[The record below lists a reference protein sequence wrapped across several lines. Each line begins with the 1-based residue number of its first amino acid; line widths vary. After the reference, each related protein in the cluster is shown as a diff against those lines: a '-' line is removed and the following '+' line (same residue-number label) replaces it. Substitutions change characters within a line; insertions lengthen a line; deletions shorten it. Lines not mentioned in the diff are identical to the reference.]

1 MVSLIIDFSSFYQE
15 KKLLI
20 EHALPAYL
28 PQENDEPKV
37 ITQAIRYAVLNGGKR
52 LRPILLMEAA
62 ALNNGG
68 QEMLPA
74 ACALEYIHC
83 YSLVHDDLPAM
94 DDDDL
99 RRGKPT
105 CHKVFGEDMAIL
117 AGDALLTLAF
127 EVLALLP
134 VTADR
139 LVKAVQCLAL
149 AAGWQGMVGGQVL
162 DLQAENQ
169 ELTSLELDQMHLKKT
184 GALITASL
192 QIGGILTAASD
203 KELQALTAYGKA
215 LGMAFQIMDDVLDV
229 AGSETVLGKPVGSDA
244 KNHKPTYV
252 ALYGV
257 DMARNLASQQ
267 TTKAISALTD
277 FGPEADF
284 LRNLAEAQLNRQ
296 F

>member
-1 MVSLIIDFSSFYQE
+1 MDFASAYQE
-15 KKLLI
+15 KKLII
-20 EHALPAYL
+20 ENTLAAYL
-28 PQENDEPKV
+28 PQDTDESRL
-37 ITQAIRYAVLNGGKR
+37 IAEAMRYAVLNGGKR
-52 LRPILLMEAA
+52 LRPILMMEAA
-62 ALNNGG
+62 ALNNAG
-68 QEMLPA
+68 QELLPA

-105 CHKVFGEDMAIL
+105 CHKVFGEDIAIL

-127 EVLALLP
+127 EAIATVP

-139 LVKAVQCLAL
+139 LVKAVKCLTW

-162 DLQAENQ
+162 DLRAENK
-169 ELTSLELDQMHLKKT
+169 ELTSSELNQMHLKKT
-184 GALITASL
+184 GALIKASL

-203 KELQALTAYGKA
+203 KELQALTAYGEA
-215 LGMAFQIMDDVLDV
+215 LGLAFQIMDDVLDV
-229 AGSETVLGKPVGSDA
+229 AGSETVLGKPVGSDI

-252 ALYGV
+252 TVYGLEK
-257 DMARNLASQQ
+257 AKNLARQQ
-267 TTKAISALTD
+267 TSQAISALAD

-284 LRNLAEAQLNRQ
+284 LRQLAEAQLNRQ

>member
-1 MVSLIIDFSSFYQE
+1 M
-15 KKLLI
+15 
-20 EHALPAYL
+20 
-28 PQENDEPKV
+28 
-37 ITQAIRYAVLNGGKR
+37 RYAVLNGGKR
-52 LRPILLMEAA
+52 LRPILMMEAA
-62 ALNNGG
+62 ALNNAG
-68 QEMLPA
+68 QELLPA

-105 CHKVFGEDMAIL
+105 CHKVFGEDIAIL

-127 EVLALLP
+127 EAIATVP

-139 LVKAVQCLAL
+139 LVKAVKCLTW

-162 DLQAENQ
+162 DLRAENK
-169 ELTSLELDQMHLKKT
+169 ELTSSELDQMHLKKT
-184 GALITASL
+184 GALIKASL

-203 KELQALTAYGKA
+203 KELQALTAYGEA
-215 LGMAFQIMDDVLDV
+215 LGLAFQIMDDVLDV
-229 AGSETVLGKPVGSDA
+229 AGSETVLGKPVGSDI

-252 ALYGV
+252 TVYGLEK
-257 DMARNLASQQ
+257 AKNLARQQ
-267 TTKAISALTD
+267 TSQAISALAD

-284 LRNLAEAQLNRQ
+284 LRQLAEAQLNRQ